1 MSQSTTDLRIV
12 PLAPS
17 QDVLTDLLR
26 DGARRLLAQAV
37 EAEVAAWIDDH
48 AHLKDDQG
56 RRQVIRNGHLPER
69 AIQTG
74 IGAVEVQQPR
84 VRDRRPADQREAFTS
99 AILPPYLRK
108 TRSLEGLLPWLYLKG
123 ISTGDFAEALQAI
136 LGPDAPG
143 LSATT
148 ITRLKAAW
156 EDEFAAWNKRSLAG
170 KRYVYVW
177 ADGVH
182 FNIRLE
188 GGRQCILV
196 LMGATAEGKKELI
209 AVADGYRESDQSWRE
224 LLLDVKARGLEVEPS
239 LAIGDGALGFWKAMR
254 QVWDTTQE
262 QRCWVHK
269 TANVLDKLPK
279 GSQPKAKRMLH
290 GIYLAETKAAAG
302 KAFDLFV
309 KTYEAKYPKATEC
322 LAKDRGVLLA
332 FYDFPAEHWVHI
344 RTTNPI
350 ESVFSTVRLRHDKTK
365 GSGGRVACLT
375 MVFKLMESASKG
387 WRSLNGSPLLAEV
400 VKGVVFADGIRGQV
414 PLHPEQPKGDAL
426 ASATTSRTLINAICS
441 AQHEPG
447 GAPSMPSH
455 SQNRL
460 CLMRWA
466 TSLITG

>member
-1 MSQSTTDLRIV
+1 LAHEAEEYPAMSESTTASPIV

-26 DGARRLLAQAV
+26 DGARRLLAQAI

-48 AHLKDDQG
+48 ADLRDDEG
-56 RRQVIRNGHLPER
+56 RRQVVRNGHLPER

-74 IGAVEVQQPR
+74 IGPIEVRQPR

-108 TRSLEGLLPWLYLKG
+108 TRSLEGLIPWLYLKG
-123 ISTGDFAEALQAI
+123 VSTGDFAEALQAL

-156 EDEFAAWNKRSLAG
+156 EAEHEAWSKRSLVG

-209 AVADGYRESDQSWRE
+209 AIADGYRESEQSWKE
-224 LLLDVKARGLEVEPS
+224 LLLDVKARGMEIEPS
-239 LAIGDGALGFWKAMR
+239 LAVGDGALGFWKAVR
-254 QVWDTTQE
+254 QVWDTTKE

-269 TANVLDKLPK
+269 TANVLDKMPK
-279 GSQPKAKRMLH
+279 GVQPKAKAALH
-290 GIYLAETKAAAG
+290 DIWQAETRAG
-302 KAFDLFV
+302 AEKAFDRFV
-309 KTYEAKYPKATEC
+309 ATYEAKYPKAVEC
-322 LAKDRGVLLA
+322 LARDRGVLLR
-332 FYDFPAEHWVHI
+332 FYDFPAEHWLHI

-365 GSGGRVACLT
+365 GSGSRAACLA
-375 MVFKLMESASKG
+375 MVYKLMESASKS
-387 WRSLNGSPLLAEV
+387 WRSLNGSPLLTEV
-400 VKGVVFADGIRGQV
+400 VKGVIFIDGIKEK
-414 PLHPEQPKGDAL
+414 PA
-426 ASATTSRTLINAICS
+426 A
-441 AQHEPG
+441 
-447 GAPSMPSH
+447 
-455 SQNRL
+455 
-460 CLMRWA
+460 
-466 TSLITG
+466 